1 VSKPLSELEPRSL
14 WGHFDAIRRVP
25 RPSRHEEAIRR
36 HVLDWAAARGFATR
50 VDEVGSVVVCV
61 PATAGHEGAPT
72 VVLQGHFDMV
82 GEKNKDVA
90 FDFATD
96 PIDAFV
102 DGDVVRARGT
112 TLGADNGIG
121 LAAAMAAADD
131 PDVVH
136 GPLELLFT
144 VDEETGLTGA
154 SHLQPGFVTGRVL
167 LNLDSEEDGTLYVG
181 CAGGGDAES
190 LLPVTRR
197 AGADADA
204 VELTVRVSGAR
215 GGHSGLNIVE
225 NRANALKLLA
235 RTLRDARAQASLGL
249 LALEGGDKH
258 NAIPREAEATV
269 RIARAQLSALRASV
283 SATAARAL
291 EEYGGAEPNL
301 SFAVDELAAPTAPG
315 APAGLAPLDEPSCDR
330 IVGLLLA
337 IPHGVVSMS
346 RDIPGLVES
355 STNLARVRL
364 EAERLQILTSSRSSV
379 AAALEEVREQIRAC
393 VVLAGGT
400 TRFHGG
406 YPGWRPNVDS
416 PLLATTKDVFRATC
430 GRDPHVTAI
439 HAGLECGII
448 GERYPGIDMI
458 SFGPDIRGA
467 HSPDEC
473 VDVPSTARFWTL
485 LRALLARLG
494 GA

>member
-1 VSKPLSELEPRSL
+1 VSKPIAELEPRSL
-14 WGHFDAIRRVP
+14 WRHFDAIRRIP
-25 RPSRHEEAIRR
+25 RPSGNEEAIRR
-36 HVLDWAAARGFATR
+36 HVLDWAAGRGWEVR
-50 VDEVGSVVVCV
+50 VDEVGSVVVRV
-61 PATAGHEGAPT
+61 PATKGCKQAPT

-82 GEKNKDVA
+82 GEKNGDVV
-90 FDFATD
+90 FDFAKD
-96 PIDAFV
+96 PIDACV
-102 DGDVVRARGT
+102 DGNWVRARGT

-121 LAAAMAAADD
+121 LAAAMGAAED

-154 SHLQPGFVTGRVL
+154 SHLEPGFVTGRLL

-190 LLPVTRR
+190 RLPVERR
-197 AGADADA
+197 RPSGPEPLIDL
-204 VELTVRVSGAR
+204 VVRVSGAR

-235 RTLRDARAQASLGL
+235 RALRDARARVAFGL
-249 LALEGGDKH
+249 VAFDGGDKH
-258 NAIPREAEATV
+258 NAIPREAEATL
-269 RIARAQLSALRASV
+269 RLSRSQLPALRESV
-283 SATAARAL
+283 AATAARAL

-301 SFAVDELAAPTAPG
+301 AFAADERATAAAEG
-315 APAGLAPLDEPSCDR
+315 DALDDASRDR
-330 IVGLLLA
+330 VIDLLLA
-337 IPHGVVSMS
+337 VPHGVVSMS

-364 EAERLQILTSSRSSV
+364 APDSLRLYTSSRSSV
-379 AAALEEVREQIRAC
+379 AAALAEVRGQIRAC
-393 VVLAGGT
+393 VELAGGT
-400 TRFHGG
+400 IELRGG
-406 YPGWRPNVDS
+406 YPGWRPNMDS
-416 PLLATTKDVFRATC
+416 PLLKTTREVFRASF
-430 GRDPHVTAI
+430 GGDPHVTAI

-467 HSPDEC
+467 HSPDER
-473 VDVPSTARFWTL
+473 VDIPSTARFWTL
-485 LRALLARLG
+485 LRALLRRLA